1 MKKMTRKRFCKLLMS
16 RGVSRND
23 AHWLVDYLTELRH
36 GIDCRNSLVLTYSVE
51 TEKFRPAKAHTYA
64 QVYKSFT
71 EDGEL
76 LV

>member
-23 AHWLVDYLTELRH
+23 AHWLVDYLTEVRH
-36 GIDCRNSLVLTYSVE
+36 EIERRNSLVMTYSGAMK
-51 TEKFRPAKAHTYA
+51 KFRPAKAHTYA
-64 QVYKSFT
+64 QVYKSFA